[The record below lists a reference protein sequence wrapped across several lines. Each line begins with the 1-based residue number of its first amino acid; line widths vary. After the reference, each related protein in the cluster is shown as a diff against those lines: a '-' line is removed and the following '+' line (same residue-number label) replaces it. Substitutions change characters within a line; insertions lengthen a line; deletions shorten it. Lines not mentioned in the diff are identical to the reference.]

1 MKEFFRSFFASF
13 LAILVFTVIAIFLFA
28 AIISGISKSFEKE
41 KLAVKPNSV
50 LRINTNYAIGE
61 QTQSGLPSGLG
72 LLALGDGNSLGLND
86 ILANIKHAEKDENI
100 KGIYL
105 ELGINPNSYA
115 TLQEIRDALED
126 FKKNSGKF
134 VYAYGE
140 VISQTS
146 YYLGSVAD
154 QIFMNPSG
162 AIDFKGLSAQLSFYK
177 GTIDKL
183 GIKTQVFYDGKFKSA
198 TEPFRMDKMSDE
210 NRLQLE
216 EFLNSLF
223 DENLNEINEARP
235 KSIATYRAIA
245 DNLSG
250 WYPSEA
256 VKYGLI
262 DALKYHDEVID
273 EMKKKCG
280 VSSDRKIELVAM
292 SDYKNS
298 FSTSSK
304 SNSSAKEKIAIVYAD
319 GTIIDGEGEGG
330 SYLGSK
336 SFAESMQKVRDD
348 KNIKAVVLRVNSPGG
363 SAVASDVMWRE
374 IEITKKLKPVVVSM
388 GDYAASG
395 GYMISCNASKIYAQP
410 NTLTGSIGVFLIV
423 PEISGFMNNKLG
435 ITFDTASTSAHADFP
450 SITRSFNE
458 REAQILQDGVD
469 STYLHFKQM
478 VADGRHMT
486 VDQIEA
492 IAQGRIWIG
501 VKAKEIGLVDEIGG
515 IDEAIAGAKELAGLK
530 EYKIVEFPKQEET
543 MLESVITGLTDETE
557 AKIKSEQLGILYP
570 HYQAVE
576 QLLDRPVIQ
585 ARLPYDLIVK

>member
-13 LAILVFTVIAIFLFA
+13 LAILVFSVIAIFLFA
-28 AIISGISKSFEKE
+28 AIISGISKSFEKD
-41 KLAVKPNSV
+41 KMAVKPNSV
-50 LRINTNYAIGE
+50 LRINTNYSIGE
-61 QTQSGLPSGLG
+61 QTQTGLPSGLG
-72 LLALGDGNSLGLND
+72 LLSLGDENSLGLND
-86 ILANIKHAEKDENI
+86 ILANIKHAETDENI

-154 QIFMNPSG
+154 KIYMNPSG

-198 TEPFRMDKMSDE
+198 TEPFRMEKMSEE

-223 DENLNEINEARP
+223 NENLHEINTSRP
-235 KSIATYRAIA
+235 KSVEEYRSIA
-245 DNLSG
+245 DNLSA

-262 DALKYHDEVID
+262 DELKYRDEVID
-273 EMKKKCG
+273 EIKKRCG
-280 VSSDRKIELVAM
+280 VSNDRKIELVAM
-292 SDYKNS
+292 NDYKDA
-298 FSTSSK
+298 FSSK
-304 SNSSAKEKIAIVYAD
+304 TKSGSDAKEKIAIVYAD

-330 SYLGSK
+330 AYLGSK

-374 IEITKKLKPVVVSM
+374 IEITKKLKPVIVSM

-423 PEISGFMNNKLG
+423 PEISGFMNDKLG

-450 SITRSFNE
+450 SITRAFNE

-478 VADGRHMT
+478 VAEGRHMT

-501 VKAKEIGLVDEIGG
+501 AKAKEIGLVDEIGG
-515 IDEAIAGAKELAGLK
+515 IDEALNGAKELAGLK

-543 MLESVITGLTDETE
+543 IFESVITSLTDETE

-570 HYQAVE
+570 HYKSVE
-576 QLLDRPVIQ
+576 QLLQRPVIQ